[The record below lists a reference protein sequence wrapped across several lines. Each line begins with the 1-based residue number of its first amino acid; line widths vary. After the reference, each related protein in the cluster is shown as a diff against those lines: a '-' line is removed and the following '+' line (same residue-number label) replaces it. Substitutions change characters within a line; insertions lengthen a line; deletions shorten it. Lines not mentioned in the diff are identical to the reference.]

1 MTTQQIDIG
10 QFFTELHQQTRQRG
24 GYPALHSIE
33 QAARYV
39 ADLQDCLSTVMPYAL
54 SRAEDMQDEAYGL
67 HKESEAYREAKEL
80 ADKASSAVTKAYEL
94 MGVEL

>member
-1 MTTQQIDIG
+1 MKTQHIDIG
-10 QFFTELHQQTRQRG
+10 HFFTELHQQARQRG
-24 GYPALHSIE
+24 GYPGLQSIE

-39 ADLQDCLSTVMPYAL
+39 ADLQACLSAVMPYAL

-67 HKESEAYREAKEL
+67 HKESEAYREAKDL
-80 ADKASSAVTKAYEL
+80 ADKASSAVAKAHEL